1 MLLVLNNI
9 IISQESRFRSS
20 SQDGLYQ
27 EKIMTYN
34 VLHYDGENDRDPYFK
49 EIIYQIEPDLIVCQ
63 EINGVDGFNSFF
75 DSL

>member
-1 MLLVLNNI
+1 MSVKKRIIFYFIMLLVLNNI

-34 VLHYDGENDRDPYFK
+34 VLDYDGENFWARYDAVG
-49 EIIYQIEPDLIVCQ
+49 IEKA
-63 EINGVDGFNSFF
+63 
-75 DSL
+75 